1 MTVEEIRRYCRSKK
15 GITEELPF
23 GPSVLVFKV
32 MGKMFAL
39 LAWEENPLSISL
51 KCDPERAAALRAYYP
66 AIRGAYHMNKRHW
79 NMIRLDNSLNRDQL
93 EELIDHSYDLVVKK
107 LTRIQKKSIFP
118 ELNIP

>member
-66 AIRGAYHMNKRHW
+66 AIRGAYHMNK
-79 NMIRLDNSLNRDQL
+79 NRDTYDYYDKPNTDIYRESNKKDIHL
-93 EELIDHSYDLVVKK
+93 RGCLI
-107 LTRIQKKSIFP
+107 
-118 ELNIP
+118 